1 MADDSWPG
9 PNHNSRAV
17 TSAELDLLLSAY
29 VPDGLVG
36 SPADLDI
43 IFCDSSGRNVK
54 VRASRYGM
62 LRGRIWYSGGSTLT
76 LTISANASG
85 DDRYDLVVMRYDRS
99 TYDIRA
105 TVITGNPGSGVP
117 DPVNSGSFLDFP
129 LGYVLVTPGVTNI
142 PNTAAK
148 VRTYYLGG
156 SLFTAKSDYLPP
168 PTGFKIVRETDT
180 GKVKISTG
188 SGYITIW
195 QDIAW
200 GNRSAASGF
209 TLPAGGYG
217 VRFKA
222 RNGYASMYAE
232 VQRVNAL
239 AGNSH
244 AVFTTFDAQYAPA
257 ERLPV
262 DLWVESDSGP
272 LAVVSNKVTV
282 PNPRINAAIQPN
294 GTVTLDAHPA
304 LDAGALII
312 MPLVTWPIG

>member
-54 VRASRYGM
+54 VRSGRYGM
-62 LRGRIWYSGGSTLT
+62 LRGRLWYSGGSTLT
-76 LTISANASG
+76 LTIAANGSS
-85 DDRYDLVVMRYDRS
+85 DPRYDLVVMRYNRS

-105 TVITGNPGSGVP
+105 FVITGNPGSGVP
-117 DPVNSGSFLDFP
+117 SPVNDGSYFDFP

-142 PNTAAK
+142 LASATK
-148 VRTYYLGG
+148 VTTYYLGG

-168 PTGFKIVRETDT
+168 STGLKIVRETDT

-188 SGYITIW
+188 TGWITIW

-200 GNRSAASGF
+200 SSRPAASGF

-217 VRFKA
+217 ARFKA
-222 RNGYASMYAE
+222 RNGFASMFAE
-232 VQRVNAL
+232 VQRVGAL
-239 AGNSH
+239 AANSR

-262 DLWVESDSGP
+262 DLWVSADSGE
-272 LAVVSNKVTV
+272 LTVSGGKVTV
-282 PNPRINAAIQPN
+282 PYPRINAAIQAN
-294 GTVTLDAHPA
+294 GTVTMDGHPA
-304 LDAGALII
+304 LNSGALII